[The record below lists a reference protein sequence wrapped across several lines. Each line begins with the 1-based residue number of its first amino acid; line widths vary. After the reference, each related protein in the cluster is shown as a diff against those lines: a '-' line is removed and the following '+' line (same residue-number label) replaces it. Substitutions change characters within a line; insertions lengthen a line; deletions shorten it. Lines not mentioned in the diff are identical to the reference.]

1 MQKEKIKVQNSTEAR
16 NDGNTV
22 LPAVFSHPTDAE
34 SGRYLCNAEH
44 PMPKQRPEK
53 SRWTHPDAKCIDED
67 YGKGGG
73 VADGD
78 YEKYECPHCK
88 HKWWVELPN

>member
-1 MQKEKIKVQNSTEAR
+1 MSNQVEGQGVSP
-16 NDGNTV
+16 NDAKPV
-22 LPAVFSHPTDAE
+22 LPAVFSHPTDE
-34 SGRYLCNAEH
+34 QSGRFLCNAAH
-44 PMPKQRPEK
+44 PMPQQRPSN
-53 SRWTHPDAKCIDED
+53 SRWTHPDAEEIGED

-78 YEKYECPHCK
+78 YVQYRCPHCQ

>member
-1 MQKEKIKVQNSTEAR
+1 MSTNVEGQSVSP
-16 NDGNTV
+16 NDAKPV
-22 LPAVFSHPTDAE
+22 LPAVFIHPTDE
-34 SGRYLCNAEH
+34 HGRYLCNAEH
-44 PMPKQRPEK
+44 PMPQQRPSK
-53 SRWTHPDAKCIDED
+53 SRWSHPDADEVAED

-78 YEKYECPHCK
+78 YIQYTCPHCL